1 MKLREVYKDYLEGSN
16 PVRAL
21 DDINLEIN
29 RGDFI
34 TIMGPSGAGKSTL
47 LHILGLLDNPTG
59 GIYTIDDVDVTRLA
73 DKELSRIR
81 NINFGFIFQHFYL
94 IPELTALEN
103 VMLPMQYAGV
113 KSAQSKRKAEELLE
127 MMKLNHRISHYP
139 SMMSGGEQQ
148 RVAIARALAND
159 PGYLLGDEPTGNLP
173 QAVGRE
179 ILSILSDLHKN
190 GMTVLLVTHDE
201 YIGSLGKRQVRV
213 VDGKLEETKICAGTR

>member
-127 MMKLNHRISHYP
+127 MMKLNHRIRDRKS
-139 SMMSGGEQQ
+139 
-148 RVAIARALAND
+148 
-159 PGYLLGDEPTGNLP
+159 
-173 QAVGRE
+173 
-179 ILSILSDLHKN
+179 
-190 GMTVLLVTHDE
+190 
-201 YIGSLGKRQVRV
+201 V
-213 VDGKLEETKICAGTR
+213 V